1 MTTHAPATDQ
11 AARASAF
18 HAMHVRGTPLV
29 LANIWDVASARVAEA
44 AGAPAVATTS
54 AGVAW
59 SLGTADGD
67 RLGRDRAVDL
77 VARIAAA
84 VSVPV
89 SADIEGGFGT
99 DPDGV
104 ASTVAGVLA
113 AGAVGVNIEDAWFG
127 GNAPLRPILDQ
138 VARLAAARAVA
149 TDAGVDLYLNA
160 RIDTYLMGVGEPE
173 SRFDDVVLRAAAY
186 AEAGASGIFV
196 PGVTD
201 AETVAA
207 LAKEIA
213 LPLNVLVGPGA
224 LPVAEFAA
232 LGVARVSLGSGIAQA
247 AYGLVRRAVT
257 EVLTHGTYTSTAEVM
272 TYGELNG
279 LFR

>member
-1 MTTHAPATDQ
+1 MTTHVSTSDQ
-11 AARASAF
+11 AARARAF
-18 HAMHVRGTPLV
+18 HAMHVSGTPLV

-59 SLGTADGD
+59 SLGAADGD
-67 RLGRDRAVDL
+67 RLGRDRAVEL

-99 DPDGV
+99 APEGV

-127 GNAPLRPILDQ
+127 GNVPLRPLPDQ
-138 VARLAAARAVA
+138 IARLAAARAAAV
-149 TDAGVDLYLNA
+149 DAGVDLYLNA
-160 RIDTYLMGVGEPE
+160 RVDTYLMGVGEPQ
-173 SRFDDVVLRAAAY
+173 SRFGDVVLRAAAY

-213 LPLNVLVGPGA
+213 LPLNVLVGPGD
-224 LPVAEFAA
+224 LSVAEFAA

-257 EVLTHGTYTSTAEVM
+257 EVLTHGTYSSTAEVM
-272 TYGELNG
+272 PYGELNG